1 LRFIG
6 EFFSGDA
13 ILSENCAAILPVG
26 RWRFESQEEVGN
38 LKEYTTQHIRNL
50 VLLGHG
56 SSGKTSLAEA
66 MLFASGAINR
76 MGRVEDGTTVS
87 DFDEEEIR
95 RRISLSLTLIPV
107 EWENCKLNVLDTPGY
122 LDFIG
127 EVISGIRVA
136 DLALVLVDPV
146 GGVEVGTELVW
157 NYADQYD
164 LPRMVVI
171 NKMNRE
177 NADFART
184 LQALR
189 DSFRRNFVPLQLPIG
204 AQTHFAGVV
213 DLIRM
218 KALMGPQATVADI
231 PADLKAQAEEARV
244 QLVEAAAEGDDE
256 LILKYLEGEELTEE
270 EIRRGLRAA
279 VLKGSV
285 VPVVVTAATENIGT
299 RALLD
304 ALVAFAPSPADRGPV
319 KAQTPAGEEE
329 EIPPSDMSPLA
340 ALVFKTAADPYVGKL
355 TYFRVYGG
363 IMESDTRV
371 WNSRAGAEERLG
383 TLYVMRGKEQIP
395 VPRLHAGDIGAVA
408 KLTETVTGDTLCDR
422 THPLSIPGPVF
433 PHPLFAVAV
442 RPKSK
447 ADQAKMAPTLT
458 RICEEDPTL
467 RWRQEPG
474 TRETI
479 LEGMGEAHVDIAV
492 RRMENRFGVGVETST
507 PKVPYRETVTRVH
520 SDYYRHKKQTGG
532 AGQFAE
538 VHMRL
543 ESLPRGTGFEYGWEV
558 FGGAISSSF
567 QPSIEKGIRQV
578 LEQGVLAGYPV
589 VDVKAVVYDGKE
601 HPVDSKDIAFQIAGR
616 EAFKKVMLGAGP
628 VLLEPIYKVEIT
640 VPEEYTGDVMG
651 HLNTKRAR
659 VLGMDQQGGKS
670 IITALVPLAEMQR
683 YATELRSM
691 TQGRGLFWMEF
702 DHYEEVPPHLAQP
715 IIEAAKREREQERE

>member
-1 LRFIG
+1 M
-6 EFFSGDA
+6 
-13 ILSENCAAILPVG
+13 
-26 RWRFESQEEVGN
+26 
-38 LKEYTTQHIRNL
+38 KEYTTQNIRNL

-56 SSGKTSLAEA
+56 STGKTSLAEA

-95 RRISLSLTLIPV
+95 RRISLSLALIPV
-107 EWENCKLNVLDTPGY
+107 EWEGCKLNVLDTPGY

-127 EVISGIRVA
+127 EVISGIRIA
-136 DLALVLVDPV
+136 DMALVLVDPV

-164 LPRMVVI
+164 LPRMVVV

-177 NADFART
+177 NADFAHT

-189 DSFRRNFVPLQLPIG
+189 DAFRRNFVPLQLPIG
-204 AQTHFAGVV
+204 AQASFAGVV
-213 DLIRM
+213 DLVRM
-218 KALMGPQATVADI
+218 RALMGPEAKVAEI
-231 PADLKAQAEEARV
+231 PADMKAQAEEARV
-244 QLVEAAAEGDDE
+244 QLIEAAAEGEDE
-256 LILKYLEGEELTEE
+256 LIMKYLEGEELTEE
-270 EIRRGLRAA
+270 EIRRGLRVAI
-279 VLKGSV
+279 LKGSV
-285 VPVVVTAATENIGT
+285 VPVLVVAATENIGT

-304 ALVAFAPSPADRGPV
+304 ALVAYAPSPADRGPV
-319 KAQTPAGEEE
+319 QAEGPTGEEE
-329 EIPPSDMSPLA
+329 EIEPVDIAPLA

-355 TYFRVYGG
+355 TYFRIYGG
-363 IMESDTRV
+363 MLESDARV
-371 WNSRAGAEERLG
+371 WNSRANAEERLG

-408 KLTETVTGDTLCDR
+408 KLSETITGDTLCDR
-422 THPLSIPGPVF
+422 GHVVHIPGTVF
-433 PHPLFAVAV
+433 PHPIFAVAV

-479 LEGMGEAHVDIAV
+479 LEGMGEAHVEIAI
-492 RRMENRFGVGVETST
+492 RRMENRFGVGVETAT
-507 PKVPYRETVTRVH
+507 PKVPYRETITRVH

-543 ESLPRGTGFEYGWEV
+543 EPLPRGSGFEYGWEV

-578 LEQGVLAGYPV
+578 LEQGVIAGYPV

-628 VLLEPIYKVEIT
+628 VLLEPIHKVVIT
-640 VPEEYTGDVMG
+640 VPEEFTGDVMG

-659 VLGMDQQGGKS
+659 VLGLEQQGGKS
-670 IITALVPLAEMQR
+670 TITALVPLAEMQR

-691 TQGRGLFWMEF
+691 TQGRGIFWMEF

-715 IIEAAKREREQERE
+715 IIEAARREREQERE